1 MLELQHVTRRYMNKT
16 AVSNLSVQFEP
27 GKTYALLGPNGS
39 GKTTL
44 MKMVV
49 GLTKP
54 TSGEILLDG
63 MSVGPKTK
71 RRIAYMPTESY
82 FYTYMNVADAGKYY
96 ADFFQDFSR
105 EKFQDMLTRMEL
117 NPRDKIRAL
126 SSGMNAKLRL
136 ALILSRDADVMMFDE
151 PLNGVDLL
159 TRTQV
164 ISEITRSR
172 GQGRTLLI
180 STHLFDEMNDF
191 IDEAIFMKQGV
202 IECMGPRQALE
213 AQNGSLTNMYLKVYG
228 GREAE

>member
-1 MLELQHVTRRYMNKT
+1 
-16 AVSNLSVQFEP
+16 
-27 GKTYALLGPNGS
+27 
-39 GKTTL
+39 
-44 MKMVV
+44 
-49 GLTKP
+49 
-54 TSGEILLDG
+54 
-63 MSVGPKTK
+63 
-71 RRIAYMPTESY
+71 
-82 FYTYMNVADAGKYY
+82 
-96 ADFFQDFSR
+96 
-105 EKFQDMLTRMEL
+105 
-117 NPRDKIRAL
+117 
-126 SSGMNAKLRL
+126 
-136 ALILSRDADVMMFDE
+136 MMFDE